1 MDVRLELITGI
12 PIIFNKVK
20 IHQPKLSQIVEIGEK
35 EYEKN
40 LLPFVVDKEDLDIPQ
55 EFNELTVFDIL
66 TLDINLVFF
75 LESIRFF
82 CMMDE
87 MQYNPELKRLYI
99 GKGYIDNSNF
109 CEFSELILELSSKKK
124 EKKEKFMPQS
134 EKQKEI
140 WDKLQKGRKRQAEK
154 SEVKLF
160 DIINLCQFGGEYY
173 IPIKDILD
181 WTPWQLNNCYRTI
194 ISKSCYK
201 DNFSVF
207 LETGE
212 KKLVQEHWLDK
223 IKIPGKI

>member
-1 MDVRLELITGI
+1 MDVRLELITGT

-20 IHQPKLSQIVEIGEK
+20 VYQPKLSQILGIGEK
-35 EYEKN
+35 QYEKH
-40 LLPFVVDKEDLDIPQ
+40 LLPFVVDKEDLDLPK
-55 EFNELTVFDIL
+55 EFDGLTVFDIF

-75 LESIRFF
+75 LEAIRFF

-87 MQYNPELKRLYI
+87 MKYNQELKRLYI
-99 GKGYIDNSNF
+99 GEGYIDNSNF
-109 CEFSELILELSSKKK
+109 YEFSELILELSAKKK
-124 EKKEKFMPQS
+124 EKKENFTPQS

-140 WDKLQKGRKRQAEK
+140 WEKLQNGRKRQAEK
-154 SEVKLF
+154 KGIKLF

-207 LETGE
+207 LETGKQE
-212 KKLVQEHWLDK
+212 LVKEHWSDK
-223 IKIPGKI
+223 IKIPCKI